1 MRTREAIITATI
13 ELLGEHPAG
22 ELSVTAI
29 VNRAGVS
36 RQVFYEHFTDR
47 DALLLAAGRHLIEPA
62 YAAFVDGFDP
72 DTTYPQQVAALFSKL
87 SEHEAAVRSLMDSAA
102 QGRINRY
109 AVELMHASVR
119 DELAQRLA
127 AANVDVDE
135 AMIDDTARF
144 LAAGTQEVFAR
155 GFADGTPPEEVGRRI
170 EGVRRTLGAYSMGE
184 PLA

>member
-1 MRTREAIITATI
+1 MRTREALITAAI
-13 ELLGEHPAG
+13 ELLGEHPAD

-29 VNRAGVS
+29 VNQAGVS

-62 YAAFVDGFDP
+62 YAAFAAGFDP
-72 DTTYPQQVAALFSKL
+72 GTTYPQQVTALFAKL
-87 SEHEAAVRSLMDSAA
+87 GEHEAAVRSLMDSAA
-102 QGRINRY
+102 QGKINRY

-119 DELAQRLA
+119 DELAQHLS
-127 AANVDVDE
+127 AANVDADE
-135 AMIDDTARF
+135 EMIDDTARF

-155 GFADGTPPEEVGRRI
+155 GFAEGTSSEEVGRRI

-184 PLA
+184 SLS